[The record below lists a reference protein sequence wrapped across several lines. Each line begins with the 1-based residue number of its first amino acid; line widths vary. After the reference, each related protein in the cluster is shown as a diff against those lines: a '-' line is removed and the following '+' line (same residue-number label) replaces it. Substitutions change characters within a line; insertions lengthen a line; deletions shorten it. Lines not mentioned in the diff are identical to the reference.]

1 MNDEIVAIKKLDTW
15 DLIDPPADANI
26 INSHFT
32 LKAKWDK
39 NGNITWYKAHLIAN
53 GNSQHEGIDYNETFA
68 AVVKLPSVSAILANA
83 TSQEWEIH

>member
-32 LKAKWDK
+32 LKAK
-39 NGNITWYKAHLIAN
+39 
-53 GNSQHEGIDYNETFA
+53 
-68 AVVKLPSVSAILANA
+68 
-83 TSQEWEIH
+83 